1 MPAVSPKQR
10 RFAGAELG
18 RRRRGETT
26 DTGMSTEQLREF
38 ASKAVS
44 MKAKPMGKKAMPM
57 GKKAMKHSG
66 GKHGSRETP
75 RPPQRGWHRA
85 GPFSFGRR

>member
-44 MKAKPMGKKAMPM
+44 MKAKPMGKKAM
-57 GKKAMKHSG
+57 KHSG

-75 RPPQRGWHRA
+75 RDKKHSAKKMGSRKHG
-85 GPFSFGRR
+85 S

>member
-38 ASKAVS
+38 ASKA
-44 MKAKPMGKKAMPM
+44 

-75 RPPQRGWHRA
+75 RDKKHSAKKMGSRKHG
-85 GPFSFGRR
+85 S

>member
-18 RRRRGETT
+18 RRRRGEKT
-26 DTGMSTEQLREF
+26 DTGMSTKQLREF

-75 RPPQRGWHRA
+75 RDKKHSAKKMGSRKHG
-85 GPFSFGRR
+85 S